1 MSPWKWIGTDIVL
14 AIHDELLVAYGGVDG
29 IRDRGGLESAL
40 ARPLNLTVYTTPD
53 IADLAAIYAV
63 GISQAQA
70 FIEGNKRTAWTVART
85 FLALNGYDLEC
96 GKVEAIIVMMRIA
109 KNEIGATEF
118 AKWLRPRLRVAPSK
132 KPT

>member
-1 MSPWKWIGTDIVL
+1 VSQWKWIGTDIVL
-14 AIHDELLVAYGGVDG
+14 AIHDELLVAYGGADG

-85 FLALNGYDLEC
+85 FLRLNGYDLEC
-96 GKVEAIIVMMRIA
+96 GKVEAIIVMMCIA

-118 AKWLRPRLRVAPSK
+118 AKWLRPRLRVAPPK